1 MLWVGIYLLMEIQ
14 FKNILKKAKAIQDG
28 THQIGKTFEGAIFSE
43 GSWYLSLQDFEV
55 SEVAIPE
62 VEAPISPI
70 VLDAPLSDVLFLGD
84 TFNGTGEDLLHKM
97 IQAMNLGKN
106 AVQRI
111 PFDENLDTRRELIA
125 AISQHRPQV
134 VVSLGAI
141 VTNILLEKKEKLST
155 IHGQLIPQETTDWK
169 YLLMPLF
176 HPEFLLINPNMKRTA
191 WNDLQKIM
199 EFLKKQS

>member
-1 MLWVGIYLLMEIQ
+1 MPWVWIYLLMEIQ
-14 FKNILKKAKAIQDG
+14 FKNIFKKAKAIRDG
-28 THQIGKTFEGAIFSE
+28 AHPIGKTFEGAIFSE
-43 GSWYLSLQDFEV
+43 GSWYLSLQDIEV
-55 SEVAIPE
+55 SEAVIPE
-62 VEAPISPI
+62 VVTAVSPI
-70 VLDAPLSDVLFLGD
+70 VLDASLSDVLFLGD
-84 TFNGTGEDLLHKM
+84 TFSGIGEDLLYKM

-111 PFDENLDTRRELIA
+111 PFDENLDTRRELMA
-125 AISQHRPQV
+125 AISGHRPQI

-141 VTNILLEKKEKLST
+141 VTNMLLEKKEKLST

-199 EFLKKQS
+199 EFLKKDS